1 MSEEFNRDVV
11 VVIYDQSI
19 NAVQLQHVSNLTT
32 VIVNSSGKTTVDYL
46 VSYLKFV
53 LSLYGPMPEN
63 VSQRMHRPWWIQKGL
78 TGQLLRYAIIII
90 LQNIKL
96 RPPYFLLLRL
106 IRRL

>member
-1 MSEEFNRDVV
+1 MSEEFNRDVF

-19 NAVQLQHVSNLTT
+19 DAVQLQHVPNLIT

-53 LSLYGPMPEN
+53 LSL
-63 VSQRMHRPWWIQKGL
+63 
-78 TGQLLRYAIIII
+78 TGQLLRDAIIII
-90 LQNIKL
+90 FQYIKL